1 MNFFREIVVAL
12 PAELFLLQKHNDKK
26 FVKVQH
32 PIKGFL
38 IFWCFF
44 EKLCHF
50 SLLPTRED
58 RDLAQDVYG
67 GNLRTRSTLTTVQ
80 WDFPAV

>member
-1 MNFFREIVVAL
+1 MNFFHEIVVAS
-12 PAELFLLQKHNDKK
+12 PAELFLLQKHNNKK

-44 EKLCHF
+44 GNRAML

-58 RDLAQDVYG
+58 RDLAQDVHG
-67 GNLRTRSTLTTVQ
+67 GNLRTTSTLTTVQ
-80 WDFPAV
+80 C

>member
-44 EKLCHF
+44 
-50 SLLPTRED
+50 
-58 RDLAQDVYG
+58 
-67 GNLRTRSTLTTVQ
+67 GNLAIFPPPHQRRSGFSSGCLRRE
-80 WDFPAV
+80 FSY

>member
-1 MNFFREIVVAL
+1 MAL
-12 PAELFLLQKHNDKK
+12 PAELFLLQIHNNKK

-44 EKLCHF
+44 GNHAMF

-58 RDLAQDVYG
+58 RDLAQDAHG
-67 GNLRTRSTLTTVQ
+67 GNLCTTSTLTTVQ
-80 WDFPAV
+80 WKFR